1 MRIGMIALLSVSLA
15 VTGCA
20 SGSGAGYV
28 KADVTDA
35 QRDADAKECSHP
47 GMLIA
52 GALTMPL
59 LILPGLAL
67 MTTAGSKERHC
78 MTEKGYTIEASR

>member
-1 MRIGMIALLSVSLA
+1 MIAVLIVSLA

-28 KADVTDA
+28 KPDVTDA

-59 LILPGLAL
+59 LIFPGVAL
-67 MTTAGSKERHC
+67 MTAAGTKERHC
-78 MTEKGYTIEASR
+78 MEKRGYTIEASR